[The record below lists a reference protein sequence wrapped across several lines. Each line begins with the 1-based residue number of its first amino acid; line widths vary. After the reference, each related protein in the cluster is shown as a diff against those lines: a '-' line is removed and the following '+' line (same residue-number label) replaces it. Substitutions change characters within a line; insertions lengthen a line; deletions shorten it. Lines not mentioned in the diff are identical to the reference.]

1 MAYEDILFE
10 VEGGIATIT
19 FNRPEVLNALKMG
32 TLTEVGEAIK
42 TIADDEEVRALILT
56 GAGDRAFVAGAD
68 IKELQKLNPVSAK
81 HFAVKG
87 IRHAGRCG
95 HACSFRRQWPSR
107 TGCPPPLPLRR
118 TAHGAASP

>member
-32 TLTEVGEAIK
+32 TLTEVGEAIR
-42 TIADDEEVRALILT
+42 TIENDEEVRALILT

-68 IKELQKLNPVSAK
+68 IKELQKLNPISAK
-81 HFAVKG
+81 HFAVIG
-87 IRHAGRCG
+87 DVV
-95 HACSFRRQWPSR
+95 SQ
-107 TGCPPPLPLRR
+107 
-118 TAHGAASP
+118 